1 MISDH
6 PCKQPTYFMNNSE
19 HSTIQ
24 IFFCGDFCSTPST
37 EPITVSDVLK
47 EKINSCDIKVCN
59 FEVPLKPNGVKQ
71 ITGRLYQHDD
81 APSFLENIGFNLI
94 SFANNHVFDYGL
106 DGYRKTMAAFKEPP
120 FGSGTYDEAYQVKKV
135 EIYGKTIG
143 FLALSFAA
151 RFGVFND
158 VARHDGYG
166 SAYIYD
172 LQVNHIIIRAK
183 KEVDYLII
191 LPHDGIEYVDIPT
204 PETIARYR
212 DFIDYGADAVIG
224 THPHCPQGWETY
236 KDKPIFYSLGNFLF
250 NSKEDYSYRAW
261 NRPHWYEGL
270 CVILT
275 INDKGSISYETI
287 NTRNADN
294 LGIIIDEDPAREK
307 HNRTICHYL
316 EDMEAYNECFTRQ
329 IKTIM
334 FESNVLN
341 MDTTFHEATLKQSLK
356 AIMHYYKNKLL
367 KCKNKT
373 DERLQRTIKHDTI
386 RAALLRSLESEN
398 DKLVRNNPRQ

>member
-1 MISDH
+1 MTYDYTY
-6 PCKQPTYFMNNSE
+6 KQPTYYMNDSKQ
-19 HSTIQ
+19 STIQ

-37 EPITVSDVLK
+37 KPITVSEELK
-47 EKINSCDIKVCN
+47 RVINSCDIKVCN
-59 FEVPLKPNGVKQ
+59 FEVPLKPDGVKPQ
-71 ITGRLYQHDD
+71 KGRYRQSDD
-81 APSFLENIGFNLI
+81 SPAFLEGIGFNLFSI
-94 SFANNHVFDYGL
+94 ANNHAFDYGL
-106 DGYRKTMAAFKEPP
+106 EGYQKTMAAFKEPP
-120 FGSGTYDEAYQVKKV
+120 FGSGTYEDAYKIKTVEIKGKKV
-135 EIYGKTIG
+135 G

-158 VARHDGYG
+158 VTRHDGYG

-172 LQVNHIIIRAK
+172 LQVNHIIMRAK
-183 KEVDYLII
+183 QEVDYLVI

-236 KDKPIFYSLGNFLF
+236 KGKPIFYSLGNFLF

-270 CVILT
+270 CVILK
-275 INDKGSISYETI
+275 IDDKGDISYETI
-287 NTRNADN
+287 NTRNVDN
-294 LGIIIDEDPAREK
+294 LGIIIDEAPTREK
-307 HNRTICHYL
+307 HNSTICHYL
-316 EDMEAYNECFTRQ
+316 KDKDAYKECFMRQ
-329 IKTIM
+329 IKTII
-334 FESNVLN
+334 FASNVLD

-356 AIMHYYKNKLL
+356 AIIHYYKNKLFRR
-367 KCKNKT
+367 KNKT

-386 RAALLRSLESEN
+386 RAALLRSLEYEN
-398 DKLVRNNPRQ
+398 DKLLKDAPR